1 MSSTILDL
9 GCGTGKWPKRLD
21 PPPDDTFLIGVDI
34 SQRSCVQAA
43 QRDSKPRWICVCA
56 RGEQLPLKDQTV
68 DSVVSNVALPYM
80 DIPGTLRELHRV
92 LKPGGSVNLSLH
104 PFSFWLHDLQNHPP
118 WMPPALLYRFYVAAN
133 GLLFHWSSHLMRY
146 PLSRRRVES
155 WQSERGTGLALKR
168 AGFTGI
174 RFTHLQNGS
183 FIVQA
188 LRPAPM
194 EEIRPEAA
202 VAA

>member
-21 PPPDDTFLIGVDI
+21 APPDDTFLIGVDL
-34 SQRSCVQAA
+34 SQRSCFRAA
-43 QRDSKPRWICVCA
+43 HLDSRPRWICVCA
-56 RGEQLPLKDQTV
+56 RGEQLPLRDQTV

-80 DIPGTLRELHRV
+80 DIPDALRELRRV

-104 PFSFWLHDLQNHPP
+104 PFSFWLHDFQNHPP
-118 WMPPALLYRFYVAAN
+118 WMPAALLYRFYVAAN
-133 GLLFHWSSHLMRY
+133 GLLFHWTGRLARY
-146 PLSRRRVES
+146 PFVRRRVES
-155 WQSERGTGLALKR
+155 WQSERGIRLALKR
-168 AGFTGI
+168 AGFAGI
-174 RFTHLQNGS
+174 RFTHLPNGS

-188 LRPAPM
+188 LRPALL
-194 EEIRPEAA
+194 EEMSTEEA

>member
-9 GCGTGKWPKRLD
+9 GCGTGKWPKRLVA
-21 PPPDDTFLIGVDI
+21 PPDDTFLIGVDL
-34 SQRSCVQAA
+34 SQRSCAQAA

-80 DIPGTLRELHRV
+80 KIPDALRELRRV
-92 LKPGGSVNLSLH
+92 LKPGGSLDLSLH
-104 PFSFWLHDLQNHPP
+104 PFSFWLHDFQNHPP
-118 WMPPALLYRFYVAAN
+118 WMLGALLYRFYVAAN
-133 GLLFHWSSHLMRY
+133 GLLFHCTGRLARY
-146 PLSRRRVES
+146 PLARRRVES
-155 WQSERGTGLALKR
+155 WQSERGTWLALKR
-168 AGFTGI
+168 AGFASI
-174 RFTHLQNGS
+174 RFTHLPNGS

-188 LRPAPM
+188 LRPSLL
-194 EEIRPEAA
+194 EEMRPREA